1 MQRARGPIKMGSS
14 PSPRSRY
21 QTRPINHGRAL
32 VRMRVCLSSTQ
43 ANCGVLGTRQ
53 QLPCI
58 AVEPGSPPPIS
69 RERALS
75 TGHFASLSL
84 LVVVPNPTWQPLSVC
99 VWRLAH
105 VRFDHRCSHA
115 TVAQCPV
122 PSRQRRVW
130 CFIVSGARRANAK
143 FSSTQEHPLRG
154 PRAAFLGS
162 LMVSALCTVSQC
174 TPARR
179 GD

>member
-1 MQRARGPIKMGSS
+1 
-14 PSPRSRY
+14 
-21 QTRPINHGRAL
+21 
-32 VRMRVCLSSTQ
+32 MRVCFSSTQ
-43 ANCGVLGTRQ
+43 ASCGVLETRQ

-75 TGHFASLSL
+75 TGHLGFFGSLSL
-84 LVVVPNPTWQPLSVC
+84 LVVVPNPIWQPLS

-122 PSRQRRVW
+122 LL
-130 CFIVSGARRANAK
+130 VSGVPGVLLCLGPAEQTPNSARARNIHYAAHGRHSWNLGWFLLSARLP
-143 FSSTQEHPLRG
+143 S
-154 PRAAFLGS
+154 PR
-162 LMVSALCTVSQC
+162 
-174 TPARR
+174 RR
-179 GD
+179 GDATDRLDSLDWLAGRTQEELGSRKSGNAVSS